1 MKRMRY
7 EYLLDIIKVVKPE
20 NSIEIGVA
28 KGDNAVK
35 MIQTAGFNVEYT
47 GFDVFDWSDKEWH
60 KLVGNGKKVL
70 DENTIRGKL
79 EPHCSQVDLVKGFTQ
94 DTLWDKGYSADFVFL
109 DGDHRAEMI
118 KGDYEAVEDSKVIVF
133 DDYYT
138 APNGPFAA
146 PEFGCNAVVDEFDWK
161 LVTPATS
168 KADNIRLAVYTK
180 DKKLRSKLEEVIK

>member
-20 NSIEIGVA
+20 NIIEIGVA

-70 DENTIRGKL
+70 DENGFPYHEIEVGPKTVKKIMKL
-79 EPHCSQVDLVKGFTQ
+79 LG
-94 DTLWDKGYSADFVFL
+94 
-109 DGDHRAEMI
+109 
-118 KGDYEAVEDSKVIVF
+118 
-133 DDYYT
+133 
-138 APNGPFAA
+138 
-146 PEFGCNAVVDEFDWK
+146 
-161 LVTPATS
+161 
-168 KADNIRLAVYTK
+168 
-180 DKKLRSKLEEVIK
+180 